1 MKKVWIII
9 GAVLLVLA
17 VGGGAFW
24 AGMAFG
30 QSRAVQSGGRPG
42 PEGFREW
49 NGQLPEGM
57 ATRQVR
63 QRDDTQAGGNV
74 RGTIQS
80 IEGSTLVID
89 TGDETITVETTDTT
103 LIEKV
108 MSVGVDDLEID
119 EQVVVS
125 GRQNDDGSITARSI
139 QPLRVQQIGQ
149 PQGGQ

>member
-9 GAVLLVLA
+9 GAVVLVLA

-24 AGMAFG
+24 AGMAVG
-30 QSRAVQSGGRPG
+30 RSQAVQPGGRFG
-42 PEGFREW
+42 SEGFRTW

-57 ATRQVR
+57 VTRQVR
-63 QRDDTQAGGNV
+63 QRDDTQAGGNI

-80 IEGSTLVID
+80 IEGNTLIIN
-89 TGDETITVETTDTT
+89 TGDGTITVEATDTT

-108 MSVGVDDLEID
+108 MSVGVGDLEID

-139 QPLRVQQIGQ
+139 QPLRVPQFGQ

>member
-1 MKKVWIII
+1 MKKVWIGI
-9 GAVLLVLA
+9 GAVLIVLA

-30 QSRAVQSGGRPG
+30 RSRAVQSGETFGPG
-42 PEGFREW
+42 GFRQW

-57 ATRQVR
+57 VTRQVR
-63 QRDDTQAGGNV
+63 QRDDTRAGGNV

-80 IEGSTLVID
+80 IEGNTLVIN
-89 TGDETITVETTDTT
+89 TGNETITVETTDTT

-108 MSVGVDDLEID
+108 MSVGVGDLEID

-125 GRQNDDGSITARSI
+125 GRENDDGSITARSI
-139 QPLRVQQIGQ
+139 QPLRVPQIGQ